1 MTEGFPQTI
10 RQNKEP
16 DFMNKNL
23 ISIALLIVGIIAL
36 VLGLLIQTKI
46 IF

>member
-10 RQNKEP
+10 RQIKEP
-16 DFMNKNL
+16 DFMNKNIL
-23 ISIALLIVGIIAL
+23 SVGLLVVGIIAL
-36 VLGLLIQTKI
+36 ILGLLIQTKV

>member
-1 MTEGFPQTI
+1 MTEGLPQTI

-16 DFMNKNL
+16 DFMNKNK
-23 ISIALLIVGIIAL
+23 ISIALLVVGIIAL

>member
-1 MTEGFPQTI
+1 MTEGFSQTI

-16 DFMNKNL
+16 EFMNKNSL
-23 ISIALLIVGIIAL
+23 SIALLVVGIIAL

>member
-1 MTEGFPQTI
+1 MTEGLPQTL

-16 DFMNKNL
+16 DFMNKNFL
-23 ISIALLIVGIIAL
+23 GVALLVVGILAL
-36 VLGLLIQTKI
+36 VLGLLIQTKV